1 MGRYHT
7 HLYIQCSD
15 LRNLCCSATSVVRRK
30 AETHSI
36 IVRKNECHSYIALQF
51 LILHCSFFF
60 LSRRLPG
67 FISAL
72 SSPSDL
78 LAAKILEGNRL
89 IFSSFQVLV
98 NSIFLCFYW
107 IYTGFFEFLRRA
119 VKYNLVSSQSSLD
132 K

>member
-89 IFSSFQVLV
+89 IFSSFQVFFFQV
-98 NSIFLCFYW
+98 LCKQHTSSSTL
-107 IYTGFFEFLRRA
+107 ISRTVQVRRERGREIE
-119 VKYNLVSSQSSLD
+119 SESH
-132 K
+132 